1 LADAFALACAERPP
15 AALTLAQR
23 ATKATVANRNLFMS
37 ILRDQFMM
45 LILCDKD
52 MNIIK
57 NSREKTSEFL
67 D

>member
-1 LADAFALACAERPP
+1 
-15 AALTLAQR
+15 
-23 ATKATVANRNLFMS
+23 MS